1 MHIEPGLVDS
11 SKIVL
16 SYATAAAAGAVALRT
31 VVRSIGEK
39 GPVSLLLRS
48 AIATVCVFIF
58 FEVMPHFPVG
68 VSEVHFILGSTLFL
82 ILGAAPS
89 AVGLAMGLL
98 IQGLFFSP
106 IDLPQYGMNVTTLL
120 VPLFALYA
128 LAGKVIAPGTAYVDL
143 KYSQALTLSTAYQ
156 GGVVAW
162 VAFWAI
168 YGAGFSAANLS
179 SVASFR
185 RRLHG
190 GGPDRAAG
198 RSRDPRRR
206 QVVACAARL
215 AAGDAAALSRGLIG
229 TGSRTN
235 AAACRPR
242 FHLQRLSES
251 QMIELLLVGIGTG
264 NPEHLTLQAIRALN
278 SADLILIPRK
288 GADKADL
295 AELRRS
301 ICAEVVTNPATS
313 IVEFDLPRRDQSNP
327 TIAAASTTGTMPSP
341 TVWSD
346 TIKSELSG
354 GGSVALLVWGDPAL
368 YDSTL
373 RIASRLKPA
382 PSVRSFPASPRSRR

>member
-128 LAGKVIAPGTAYVDL
+128 LAGRVIAPGTAYVDL

-156 GGVVAW
+156 GGVVGW

-179 SVASFR
+179 SVASF
-185 RRLHG
+185 G
-190 GGPDRAAG
+190 AAYMA
-198 RSRDPRRR
+198 
-206 QVVACAARL
+206 VV
-215 AAGDAAALSRGLIG
+215 LIE
-229 TGSRTN
+229 
-235 AAACRPR
+235 P
-242 FHLQRLSES
+242 L
-251 QMIELLLVGIGTG
+251 
-264 NPEHLTLQAIRALN
+264 
-278 SADLILIPRK
+278 
-288 GADKADL
+288 ADL
-295 AELRRS
+295 AIL
-301 ICAEVVTNPATS
+301 
-313 IVEFDLPRRDQSNP
+313 
-327 TIAAASTTGTMPSP
+327 AAAKSLHALRGSP
-341 TVWSD
+341 
-346 TIKSELSG
+346 
-354 GGSVALLVWGDPAL
+354 LVTQRL
-368 YDSTL
+368 YH
-373 RIASRLKPA
+373 AA
-382 PSVRSFPASPRSRR
+382 